1 LKKGNLVTALI
12 VAYLCKNNGNT
23 MAGID
28 NLVHFEKGQSG
39 NPNGR
44 PKGVQNSKTRLL
56 RLLELVQKRRNPI
69 TGEEEDFTVL
79 ELMDMQMISKALK
92 GDQRAYEA
100 VVDRL
105 EGKPKQTT
113 DITADI
119 KGNVQITIEPDADCQ
134 PIKD

>member
-1 LKKGNLVTALI
+1 
-12 VAYLCKNNGNT
+12 
-23 MAGID
+23 
-28 NLVHFEKGQSG
+28 
-39 NPNGR
+39 
-44 PKGVQNSKTRLL
+44 
-56 RLLELVQKRRNPI
+56 VQKKRNPI
-69 TGEEEDFTVL
+69 TGEEEEFTVL
-79 ELMDMQMISKALK
+79 ELMDMQMIAKALK

>member
-1 LKKGNLVTALI
+1 MANEQNLKPFPKGV
-12 VAYLCKNNGNT
+12 
-23 MAGID
+23 
-28 NLVHFEKGQSG
+28 SG
-39 NPNGR
+39 NPAGK
-44 PKGVQNSKTRLL
+44 PKGTQHSKTRLK
-56 RLLELVQKRRNPI
+56 RLLELVQVKKNPI
-69 TGEEEDFTVL
+69 TGEDEEFTVL
-79 ELMDMQMISKALK
+79 ELMDMQMISKALR

-105 EGKPKQTT
+105 EGKPKQST

>member
-1 LKKGNLVTALI
+1 

-69 TGEEEDFTVL
+69 TGEDEDFTVL

-113 DITADI
+113 DINADVR
-119 KGNVQITIEPDADCQ
+119 GNVQIIIEPDAGCE